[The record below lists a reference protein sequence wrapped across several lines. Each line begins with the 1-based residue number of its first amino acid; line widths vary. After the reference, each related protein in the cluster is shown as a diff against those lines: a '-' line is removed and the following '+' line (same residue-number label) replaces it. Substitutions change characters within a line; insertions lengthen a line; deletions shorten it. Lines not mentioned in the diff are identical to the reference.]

1 MTKKVVI
8 TRKRVIEEKAETTVS
23 ASDPADA
30 EAAVHHLVD
39 GQQLPWR
46 YNRTLE
52 TSEPKIEVREV
63 KSKQES

>member
-1 MTKKVVI
+1 MSKKVVV

-30 EAAVHHLVD
+30 SAAALHLID
-39 GQQLPWR
+39 GQKLPWK

-52 TSEPKIEVREV
+52 TSELSVEVREV
-63 KSKQES
+63 KSK